1 MPPLRPQAKAEILE
15 LALRGESVRQIADK
29 LCLSKSVVGRV
40 FKQRSPDSK
49 RANFGRPIKLSPS
62 DKRFCVRTICRDPKA
77 NATTVARSLREA
89 FRIEVVPQT
98 VRRVLREQGMWAY
111 EKKAKPFLSQAQI
124 KNRLQF
130 AKAHKH
136 WTKADWRRVV
146 WTDETKINR
155 FNSDGRT
162 WAWIRESEELQPR
175 QVKQT
180 VKHGGGSIMIWGCI
194 MAQGTGYLCQI
205 EGTMNKDV
213 YQSILTTHLENS
225 LSWYKINKK
234 KIIFQ
239 QDNDPKHTAKSVQQW
254 LEDQPFSVLS
264 WPAQSPDL
272 NPIEHMWALLKRR
285 LGEFETAPSGLVELW
300 ERVQDVWN
308 KISPK
313 DCLNVIDSMPD
324 RIEAVLKARGRWTAY

>member
-1 MPPLRPQAKAEILE
+1 MKVQVKAQI
-15 LALRGESVRQIADK
+15 LALALQGESVRKIAKK
-29 LCLSKSVVGRV
+29 LGLCKSVVGRV
-40 FKQRSPDSK
+40 FKARSPDSK
-49 RANFGRPIKLSPS
+49 RAVRGRPSKLSPS
-62 DKRFCVRTICRDPKA
+62 DKRTCVRSICRDPKA

-89 FRIEVVPQT
+89 FRVEVVPQT

-111 EKKAKPFLSQAQI
+111 EKKAKPC
-124 KNRLQF
+124 
-130 AKAHKH
+130 HCH

-146 WTDETKINR
+146 WTDETKVNR

-162 WAWIRESEELQPR
+162 WAWIRDSEELQPR

-180 VKHGGGSIMIWGCI
+180 VKHGGGNIMIWGCI
-194 MAQGTGYLCQI
+194 MAQGTGYICQI

-213 YQSILTTHLENS
+213 YQSILNTHLENS
-225 LSWYKINKK
+225 FSWYNINKK

-239 QDNDPKHTAKSVQQW
+239 QDNDPKHTAKSIQQW

-272 NPIEHMWALLKRR
+272 NPIEHIWALLKRR
-285 LGEFETAPSGLVELW
+285 LSEYEAAPSGLVELW

-308 KISPK
+308 KISQQ
-313 DCLNVIDSMPD
+313 DCLKVIDSMPD
-324 RIEAVLKARGRWTAY
+324 RIQAVLKARGRWTAY